1 MSDGNFSVNINNKNK
16 NIHTD
21 LLLGGRRGY
30 LLRQQYDIRYSE
42 KAGFR
47 VTADKMVV
55 TDSNK
60 KTLFSSSG
68 RETVIGSDR
77 VILSAQ
83 VGISVK

>member
-1 MSDGNFSVNINNKNK
+1 MNITYDDLCSD
-16 NIHTD
+16 
-21 LLLGGRRGY
+21 
-30 LLRQQYDIRYSE
+30 

-47 VTADKMVV
+47 ITADSMVV

-83 VGISVK
+83 AGVSVK

>member
-1 MSDGNFSVNINNKNK
+1 MKCFGDNISS
-16 NIHTD
+16 
-21 LLLGGRRGY
+21 
-30 LLRQQYDIRYSE
+30 DIRYSD

-55 TDSNK
+55 TDSNQ

-83 VGISVK
+83 AGVSVK